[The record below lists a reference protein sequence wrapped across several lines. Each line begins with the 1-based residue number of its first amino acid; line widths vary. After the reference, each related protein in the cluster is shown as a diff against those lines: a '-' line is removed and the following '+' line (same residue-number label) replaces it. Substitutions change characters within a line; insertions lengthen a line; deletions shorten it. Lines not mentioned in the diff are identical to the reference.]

1 MICVADEIMSRYDRI
16 KQRRELE
23 IELLRQYGAL
33 SSAQLTKLLNEKGVR
48 VNKRTVERDI
58 EELRVQ
64 GIVKANPPV
73 GREQTYSLE
82 KQKVKLSGYF
92 LNKVWKEIDEII
104 ELASD
109 QSGLFIDEA
118 YNRTIFLYEKLPKPL
133 RKELQHTKENAT
145 KLVSEKIGKYE
156 ASLKQ
161 GKRNLAQEYA
171 EIQAAKFK
179 AIRKLIREISTLL
192 HQYYSET
199 EM

>member
-1 MICVADEIMSRYDRI
+1 MSRYDRI
-16 KQRRELE
+16 QQRRELE

-33 SSAQLTKLLNEKGVR
+33 SSAQLTKLLNEEGVR

-64 GIVKANPPV
+64 GIVKANPPI

-82 KQKVKLSGYF
+82 KQKKQRVKLSRYF

-118 YNRTIFLYEKLPKPL
+118 YNRTVFLYEKLPKPL

-145 KLVSEKIGKYE
+145 NLVSDKIGKYE

-171 EIQAAKFK
+171 EIQAAKIQ

-199 EM
+199 ET